1 VNYTP
6 QSEYYRYVWARMA
19 REHPEFT
26 HDHDLFGDPGPVSTL
41 LLDNY
46 IGFTPFPGAR
56 VMDIGANVGILTAY
70 WALNGAL
77 VTAYEADHCTARL
90 LSAMLESNGLE
101 NVDVVNAAI
110 WKVDGELPFVGRSYV
125 GLARLGSIPG
135 RNGAIQVPD
144 AGDRSLDAPRVP
156 CVAFASALGDTRWDA
171 VKMDIE
177 GAEFETLA
185 ATPDSALALIRHMHI
200 EFHNGWATDE
210 QHAAL
215 MLKLAKTF
223 EIEEG
228 YHDPRTGR
236 VEWARLRNRE
246 AQR

>member
-1 VNYTP
+1 MTRTP
-6 QSEYYRYVWARMA
+6 QSEYYRTVWSRMA

-26 HDHDLFGDPGPVSTL
+26 HDHDLFDDPAPVGRL
-41 LLDNY
+41 LLDDY
-46 IGFTPFPGAR
+46 IGFIPFPGAC
-56 VMDIGANVGILTAY
+56 VMDVGANIGLLTAY
-70 WALNGAL
+70 WALNGCQ
-77 VTAYEADHCTARL
+77 VVAYEADQCTARL
-90 LSAMLESNGLE
+90 LTEMLDVTGLRP
-101 NVDVVNAAI
+101 NVHVVNAAI
-110 WKVDGELPFVGRSYV
+110 WKCDGSIPFVGRS
-125 GLARLGSIPG
+125 GSGVVPN
-135 RNGAIQVPD
+135 RNGAVQV
-144 AGDRSLDAPRVP
+144 AGVGDSALDAP
-156 CVAFASALGDTRWDA
+156 CVQCVSFARALGDDPWDA

-185 ATPDSALALIRHMHI
+185 NTPDSSLALIRHMHI

-215 MLKLAKTF
+215 MAKLGHTF

-228 YHDPRTGR
+228 YHDPCTGR